1 MIGYNRLGSNGRLG
15 NQMFQ
20 YAALRGIAA
29 NRNFEW
35 KIPPTSYNHNSN
47 YGLFDC
53 FKMASVTSDNLG
65 FVSCPDIEE
74 NTHGFD
80 VQIYNNC
87 PDNSNL
93 LGFFQTEKYFKHIED
108 QIRSDFTFIDDYLN
122 PCIEIIEQFEIKPIF
137 IHIRRGDAVG
147 REEYHPIH
155 PISYYEESLKEYED
169 NIPVF
174 VFTDDPVWCKSQKL
188 FKSDRFIF
196 NDNLEKFSYSTIDG
210 LGKMQNTLIPYVD
223 LCLMSLCSGAIIAN
237 SSLSWWG
244 AWLQKD
250 EDKKIIA
257 PMPWFGTSLSHLDV
271 SDIISEK
278 WITKVIE

>member
-35 KIPPTSYNHNSN
+35 KIPPPSYNHNSN

-53 FKMASVTSDNLG
+53 FEMSSVSSDNLG
-65 FVSCPDIEE
+65 FVPYSDIEE
-74 NTHGFD
+74 GTHAFD
-80 VQIYNNC
+80 EQIYNNC
-87 PDNSNL
+87 SDNSNL
-93 LGFFQTEKYFKHIED
+93 LGFFQTEKYFKNIEND
-108 QIRSDFTFIDDYLN
+108 IRKDFAFISDYLN
-122 PCIEIIEQFEIKPIF
+122 PCKEIIEQFEIKPIF
-137 IHIRRGDAVG
+137 LHIRRGDAVG

-155 PISYYEESLKEYED
+155 PLSYYEESLKEFDD

-174 VFTDDPVWCKSQKL
+174 VFTDDLVWCKNQKL
-188 FKSDRFIF
+188 FESDKFIF

-210 LGKMQNTLIPYVD
+210 LGKNQNSLIPYVD
-223 LCLMSLCSGAIIAN
+223 LCLMTLCSGAIIAN

-244 AWLQKD
+244 SWLQENKN
-250 EDKKIIA
+250 KKIIS
-257 PMPWFGTSLSHLDV
+257 PMPWFGPSLSHLDTN
-271 SDIISEK
+271 DIVPESWMVKIL
-278 WITKVIE
+278 